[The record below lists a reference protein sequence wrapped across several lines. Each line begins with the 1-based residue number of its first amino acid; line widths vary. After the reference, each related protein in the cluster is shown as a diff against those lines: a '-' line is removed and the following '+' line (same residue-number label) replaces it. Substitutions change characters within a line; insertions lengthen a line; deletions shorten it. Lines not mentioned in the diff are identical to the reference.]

1 VALLLASAVAVA
13 PVVVAQTAQDTPE
26 RLGRCFTPVTHT
38 GVYFLVTADGP
49 TERILRATPK
59 ATSHKVR
66 HSMSHSQ
73 IDVMATARV
82 RVPAP
87 EPNIDGKLWSRTEPP
102 RVDPPVIDSLQ
113 FRDTAKDSVDVV
125 INSAIGSTGCR
136 LRLR

>member
-1 VALLLASAVAVA
+1 
-13 PVVVAQTAQDTPE
+13 
-26 RLGRCFTPVTHT
+26 
-38 GVYFLVTADGP
+38 
-49 TERILRATPK
+49 
-59 ATSHKVR
+59 
-66 HSMSHSQ
+66 MSHSQ